1 MSINDPTTVREP
13 SAESV
18 QRLSLRLLLVAA
30 AGLVVGVGCLLW
42 ASWETSG
49 GTPGFDPGATDVPPA
64 PTLAERAL
72 IMTLFSG
79 VGPLLLL
86 LATMLLCS
94 ALVIVRRPW
103 DTIGLPPSRGLGL
116 QPEIVGLT
124 AAASLLAAVQLIAAV
139 MALTVKG
146 PTADAAGSGTLVASL
161 AADAATLCLA
171 AILTAHWWASDAL
184 PSNTEPA

>member
-1 MSINDPTTVREP
+1 MAINDPTTVREP
-13 SAESV
+13 SAERV

-49 GTPGFDPGATDVPPA
+49 GTPGFDPGATDSPA

-124 AAASLLAAVQLIAAV
+124 ATASLLAVVQLMAALL
-139 MALTVKG
+139 ALTVKG

-161 AADAATLCLA
+161 SADAATLCLA
-171 AILTAHWWASDAL
+171 AILTAHWWASDAR